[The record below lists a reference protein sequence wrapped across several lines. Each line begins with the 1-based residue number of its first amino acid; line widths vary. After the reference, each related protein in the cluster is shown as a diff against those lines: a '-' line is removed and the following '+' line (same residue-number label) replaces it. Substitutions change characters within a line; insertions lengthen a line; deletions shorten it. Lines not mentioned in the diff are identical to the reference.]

1 MSIQPTILIGL
12 GGIGSTIAS
21 KVYEQIPQENRKKV
35 AIHVFDTDVNMINS
49 LSHIQKY
56 VTQTSSIKT
65 PREYLAEDPSIQDW
79 FPIDP
84 TILDKPLTE
93 GAGQLRVMSRLA
105 LLAAMKEEKLNAFW
119 QEIEKIFP
127 VTSDKTEYGVRV
139 IIITSLA
146 GGTGS
151 GMFLQI
157 ALYLREMLRKKLR
170 HNNIIIR
177 GAFLL
182 PDVLV
187 KTRTISGKEFESV
200 QANGYASLKELNA
213 ITLTSS
219 GEHSKREGVTIQL
232 EYRPDQV
239 DVEGRNNHVISEKHL
254 PYNYCFLYDY
264 ENLHGH
270 HLLNLSDYMEQMTST
285 IYLQLF
291 SPISANHLSQEDNQI
306 QQLSDSNGKARYCGA
321 GAAKLIYPYQNIV
334 EYCSL
339 KWAVQGLEDSWLHL
353 DDLYEEKQTRYEKD
367 VRKGIHREKLERGK
381 SFVED
386 LEHLATRPERP
397 HPFYKQIYLE
407 AREGTDTGRY
417 GTSKAKLFLEAV
429 EHYVSATIQ
438 RDEELNKLQK
448 ACKISKAKLK
458 ITEQTKGEVA
468 RVDAAIKLYA
478 YQIDTRA
485 YDYVTTLAYDI
496 LDADQYAPAG
506 SEGQS
511 YQLNT
516 WFLKKPHPVHPLT
529 ARYMLYEIKK
539 LVQERISSLRQQN
552 EYKRN
557 LIKQYD
563 KKFNVSH
570 VEGNVGAVRR
580 VETAQK
586 QGFFSKLFKN
596 ELKVFQRE
604 FDEVIPQYVN
614 KLNEYRKD
622 LLLELVLSS
631 LEQSIITMV
640 GIWER
645 FFDNLHE
652 TRENLLLEIDRRA
665 NEFEGRTNPT
675 NIYVLA
681 TKEMQEQMWNSIYRS
696 IDSGMLPRDISSEIY
711 VSHYRKYCQG
721 MDNKQS
727 EPFKVEEFYRENVL
741 AYCRKELQNR
751 YHDKLGLSIIQAL
764 RKEASFKGEA
774 VNSYVTRKIDE
785 LMPLSSPFIPKIM
798 NHRELHYWGMHPES
812 KKELNEQLVQELF
825 EEKEIADTAFSP
837 YELICYRAH
846 YGLSIQ
852 DFPKFSAGQALNGFS
867 DERGEYFQA
876 YYRKINKLNRKKSN
890 ITPHLDKNW
899 HLPAFMPDLNPNQAE
914 LDHSKCNR
922 AFLVSLIYHWISLAK
937 VDTEYVYQYNGVG
950 SSSLI
955 QSVGKYVRGDL
966 HKLHQALL
974 HNPFIYE
981 NIMERYEAEKE
992 EALSRESHIYTHAFI
1007 QGAQDLMYLGKEN
1020 INNIL
1025 DAVMLYRSEGRR
1037 DNSLDAAGEELLK
1050 VLLEEIEGY
1059 FKKHFGPES
1068 ELAAKREAAIYIE
1081 HLWNRCAAKQI
1092 LDEASS
1098 RYKTCWHHIQSKLEA
1113 LHPELV
1119 KKEV

>member
-21 KVYEQIPQENRKKV
+21 NVYEQIPFEKRKKV
-35 AIHVFDTDVNMINS
+35 AIHVFDTDVNMINK
-49 LSHIQKY
+49 LSHIRKY

-65 PREYLAEDPSIQDW
+65 PREYLAEDPAIQDW

-105 LLAAMKEEKLNAFW
+105 LRAAMQEDKLTAFW

-187 KTRTISGKEFESV
+187 KTRTISKKEFELV

-213 ITLTSS
+213 ITLSSS
-219 GEHSKREGVTIQL
+219 GELFKREGVTIQL

-239 DVEGRNNHVISEKHL
+239 DVEGRKTHAISEKHL
-254 PYNYCFLYDY
+254 PFNYCFLYDY

-270 HLLNLSDYMEQMTST
+270 HLLTLSDYMEQMTST

-321 GAAKLIYPYQNIV
+321 GAAKLIYPYEHIV
-334 EYCSL
+334 EYCAL
-339 KWAVQGLEDSWLHL
+339 KWAVQGLEESWLYL
-353 DDLYEEKQTRYEKD
+353 DDLYEEKQLRYELD
-367 VRKGIHREKLERGK
+367 VRKGIHRDKLERGK

-397 HPFYKQIYLE
+397 HPFYKQIFFE
-407 AREGTDTGRY
+407 AREGAETGRI

-429 EHYVSATIQ
+429 EHYVATTIQ
-438 RDEELNKLQK
+438 KDEELNKLQK
-448 ACKISKAKLK
+448 ACKISNAKLK
-458 ITEQTKGEVA
+458 IKEQIKGEVA

-478 YQIDTRA
+478 YQIETRA
-485 YDYVTTLAYDI
+485 YEYVTTLAYDI
-496 LDADQYAPAG
+496 LDADQHAPSG

-516 WFLKKPHPVHPLT
+516 WFLKKPAPVHPIT
-529 ARYMLYEIKK
+529 ARYMLYEMKK
-539 LVQERISSLRQQN
+539 LVQQRIASLRETNDHRRNIIQN
-552 EYKRN
+552 
-557 LIKQYD
+557 YD
-563 KKFNVSH
+563 KKFNVSRID
-570 VEGNVGAVRR
+570 GNVGAVRR

-586 QGFFSKLFKN
+586 QGVFGKLFKN
-596 ELKVFQRE
+596 ELKVFRRE
-604 FDEVIPQYVN
+604 FEEVIPQYVT

-631 LEQSIITMV
+631 LEKSIDTMIS
-640 GIWER
+640 IWER

-652 TRENLLLEIDRRA
+652 TRENLQLEIERRGI
-665 NEFEGRTNPT
+665 EFEGRTNPT
-675 NIYVLA
+675 NVYVLA
-681 TKEMQEQMWNSIYRS
+681 SKEMQEQMWNSIYRN
-696 IDSGMLPRDISSEIY
+696 IDSGTLPRDISSEIY
-711 VSHYRKYCQG
+711 LSHYRQYCNQA
-721 MDNKQS
+721 DSSQPVKI
-727 EPFKVEEFYRENVL
+727 EEFYRQNVV

-751 YHDKLGLSIIQAL
+751 FQDKLALNVIQAL
-764 RKEASFKGEA
+764 RKEASLKGEE
-774 VNSYVTRKIDE
+774 VDVYVSDKVGE
-785 LMPLSSPFIPKIM
+785 LMHLSSPFIPKIAK
-798 NHRELHYWGMHPES
+798 HRELHYWGIHPEA
-812 KKELNEQLVQELF
+812 KKELNEQTVQELF
-825 EEKEIADTAFSP
+825 DEKDITDKAFSQ

-876 YYRKINKLNRKKSN
+876 YYRKINKLNQKKSN

-899 HLPAFMPDLNPNQAE
+899 HLPAFMTDLNPSQAQ
-914 LDHSKCNR
+914 LDHNKCNR
-922 AFLVSLIYHWISLAK
+922 AFLVALIYRWVSHAK
-937 VDTEYVYQYNGVG
+937 LDIEFVYQYNGIG

-955 QSVGKYVRGDL
+955 QSMGKYVRGEL

-981 NIMERYEAEKE
+981 NIMERYETEKE
-992 EALSRESHIYTHAFI
+992 EAFSHESHIYTHAFV
-1007 QGAQDLMYLGKEN
+1007 QGAQDLTYLRKEN

-1025 DAVMLYRSEGRR
+1025 DTVLLYRSEGRR
-1037 DNSLDAAGEELLK
+1037 DNGLDDAAEELLR

-1059 FKKHFGPES
+1059 FRQHFGPES

-1081 HLWNRCAAKQI
+1081 HLWNRSAAKQI
-1092 LDEASS
+1092 LDETSS
-1098 RYKTCWHHIQSKLEA
+1098 RYKKCWHLIQSKLEE
-1113 LHPELV
+1113 LNPELV
-1119 KKEV
+1119 KKEG